1 MDDNPQTPYGIE
13 AAPENPKERIKGDEI
28 AIASPEAKGVSRES
42 SESYQANISMFLSNG
57 FKLFENGK
65 RLWEAGDKLYRV
77 YSKKPTKELLSD
89 LLPALA
95 GVSFAPNAAAVPTL
109 GAVAPKATAVGGA
122 SAGPTSRAIASGTL
136 AAGGGPLVFV
146 QGMLVLISIQLSDI
160 QSQLSDISEQI
171 FMQSV
176 NELKGALGSAR
187 NAILAEAKAGY
198 KGFQNSAYV
207 DLNTKFNTLC
217 EEVNSK
223 IDSTNPEDENMFKH
237 IFGAGKAVKACGSLE
252 RGVHALVDTIA
263 VSSDLCSRISPAVA
277 YNDQIS
283 NLEALAKVKFGRL
296 SEILRYVDDDQ
307 FSDFESSVK
316 RLPKTI
322 KSLIDSKDKKPVLL
336 VSGNELTKLMEK
348 QNG

>member
-1 MDDNPQTPYGIE
+1 MNEEQDLFGIE
-13 AAPENPKERIKGDEI
+13 EAPENPKERIKDDEI
-28 AIASPEAKGVSRES
+28 EIASPEAEGISRES
-42 SESYQANISMFLSNG
+42 SAAYQSNIAAWLING
-57 FKLFENGK
+57 FKLIENGK
-65 RLWEAGDKLYRV
+65 RLWDDGEQLYRV
-77 YSKKPTKELLSD
+77 YSKKPTKVISD
-89 LLPALA
+89 VLPALA
-95 GVSFAPNAAAVPTL
+95 GVSLGPKAAAGPML
-109 GAVAPKATAVGGA
+109 GAIAPKATAVGRV
-122 SAGPTSRAIASGTL
+122 SAGPTSGAGASL
-136 AAGGGPLVFV
+136 LPVAEGGPLVFL
-146 QGMLVLISIQLSDI
+146 QGMLILISIQLSDI
-160 QSQLSDISEQI
+160 QSQLTDISEQI

-176 NELKGALGSAR
+176 HELKGALGAAR

-237 IFGAGKAVKACGSLE
+237 IFGASKAVKACGSLE
-252 RGVHALVDTIA
+252 HGVHALVDTIA

-283 NLEALAKVKFGRL
+283 NLNALGKVKFKRL
-296 SEILRYVDDDQ
+296 SEILRYVDDDH

-322 KSLIDSKDKKPVLL
+322 KALIDSQNKKPVLL

>member
-13 AAPENPKERIKGDEI
+13 LAPENPKERIKGDEI
-28 AIASPEAKGVSRES
+28 AIASPKVEGISPES
-42 SESYQANISMFLSNG
+42 SESYQANISMFLANG

-65 RLWEAGDKLYRV
+65 HLWDDGKKLYRV
-77 YSKKPTKELLSD
+77 YSKKPTSDILSEI
-89 LLPALA
+89 LPALA
-95 GVSFAPNAAAVPTL
+95 GASFDSKVAAGPTL

-237 IFGAGKAVKACGSLE
+237 IFGAGNAVKACVSLE
-252 RGVHALVDTIA
+252 HGVHALVETIA

-277 YNDQIS
+277 YNAQIS
-283 NLEALAKVKFGRL
+283 NLNALGKVKFKRL
-296 SEILRYVDDDQ
+296 SEILRYVDDDRL
-307 FSDFESSVK
+307 SSFESSVK
-316 RLPKTI
+316 QLPKTI
-322 KSLIDSKDKKPVLL
+322 ETLVASQDKKPVLL
-336 VSGNELTKLMEK
+336 VTGSELTKIMEK